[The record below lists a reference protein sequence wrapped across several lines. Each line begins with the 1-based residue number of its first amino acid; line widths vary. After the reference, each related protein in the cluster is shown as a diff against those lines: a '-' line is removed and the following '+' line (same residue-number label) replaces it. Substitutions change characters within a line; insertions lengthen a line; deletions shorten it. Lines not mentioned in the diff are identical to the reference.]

1 LGRMGHEVA
10 ISPYSAGNR
19 ERNQGDSMDAA
30 IVAHADIAAQDF
42 SLVALFLRADIIV
55 KSVMVGLF
63 LASVW
68 SWAVIIDKFLT
79 FGDVSR
85 RARSFEEGFARAG
98 LNALD
103 ADEAGARDPFGRAI
117 VPALREWRD
126 AKRGTLSDA
135 QAQMA
140 VERADRLMAAAADK
154 EISKLEQ
161 GLGVLATIGA
171 ASPFV
176 GLFGTVWGIMNS
188 FRSIAQLKDTNLAVV
203 APGIAEAL
211 FATALGLVA
220 AIPAV
225 IFYNKFSGDAQKIG
239 ARLDN
244 VTDEALARLSRR
256 LTGA

>member
-1 LGRMGHEVA
+1 
-10 ISPYSAGNR
+10 
-19 ERNQGDSMDAA
+19 MDAA
-30 IVAHADIAAQDF
+30 VAARADIVAQDF
-42 SLVALFLRADIIV
+42 SLIALFLRADPIV
-55 KSVMVGLF
+55 KAVMTGLF
-63 LASVW
+63 ISSVW
-68 SWAVIIDKFLT
+68 SWAIIIDKFLT
-79 FGDVSR
+79 FGDLTR
-85 RARSFEEGFARAG
+85 RARNFEEGFARAG

-103 ADEAGARDPFGRAI
+103 ADETGARDAFGRAI

-126 AKRGTLSDA
+126 SKRAPHSDA
-135 QAQMA
+135 QTQLA
-140 VERADRLMAAAADK
+140 VERADRLMAAAADR

-239 ARLDN
+239 QRLDN

>member
-1 LGRMGHEVA
+1 
-10 ISPYSAGNR
+10 
-19 ERNQGDSMDAA
+19 MDAA
-30 IVAHADIAAQDF
+30 VAARADIVAQDF
-42 SLVALFLRADIIV
+42 SLIALFLRADPIV
-55 KSVMVGLF
+55 KAVMTGLF
-63 LASVW
+63 VSSVW
-68 SWAVIIDKFLT
+68 SWAIIIDKYLT
-79 FGDVSR
+79 FGDLTR
-85 RARSFEEGFARAG
+85 RARNFEEGFARAG

-103 ADEAGARDPFGRAI
+103 ADEAGARDAFGRAI
-117 VPALREWRD
+117 VPAIREWRD
-126 AKRGTLSDA
+126 SRRGGLSDA
-135 QAQMA
+135 QVQMS

-239 ARLDN
+239 QRLDN